1 MHPAPDVVIIGGG
14 IIGSA
19 SAYTL
24 AEAGLRVHVVERDRI
39 GAHAS
44 GGAAG
49 LLSTRDDEPNTRI
62 DILNRASLAL
72 HPRYAEKLREETR
85 IDVEYQ
91 QAGTLVLTDDA
102 EHPIIPTRGA
112 RYVDRREMLEME
124 PCIGEK
130 WQGAIFYE
138 GDGQVNAG
146 RLTQALAEAAA
157 RKGATFDQGCIAT
170 GFLGDGSRVRGVRTS
185 AGDVLAAWTL
195 ISGGPWSG
203 LLATSLGISIPVRP
217 VKGQIIWATPR
228 PAILNRPIFAGCY
241 LVPKPEA
248 GIAIG
253 ATYEDAGFDETP
265 TIDGARELTAFAA
278 DAVPAIR
285 DAALSRAW
293 SSVRP
298 VSLDGLPILGPVVS
312 HPGLLIATGH
322 GANGIALSLI
332 TGELV
337 RSWVLGKPEPV
348 DSRAFRLEGR
358 EGRQRRGES

>member
-19 SAYTL
+19 SAYAL

-49 LLSTRDDEPNTRI
+49 ILSTRDDNPGTPI
-62 DILNRASLAL
+62 DNLNRASLAL

-91 QAGTLVLTDDA
+91 QAGTLALTDDA
-102 EHPIIPTRGA
+102 EPPIIPARGA
-112 RYVDRREMLEME
+112 RYLDRQTMLEME
-124 PCIGEK
+124 PGIGEK

-146 RLTQALAEAAA
+146 RLTQALAEGAA
-157 RKGATFDQGCIAT
+157 RKGATFSQGCTTT
-170 GFLGDGSRVRGVRTS
+170 GFLTDGNGVHGIRTT
-185 AGDVLAAWTL
+185 AGDVPAEWTL
-195 ISGGPWSG
+195 VAGGPWSG
-203 LLATSLGISIPVRP
+203 ILATTLGISIPVRP

-228 PAILNRPIFAGCY
+228 PAILNRPLFAGCY

-253 ATYEDAGFDETP
+253 ATYEEAGFDETP
-265 TIDGARELTAFAA
+265 TIGGAQELSALAT
-278 DAVPAIR
+278 DALPALR
-285 DAALSRAW
+285 DAPFSRAW
-293 SSVRP
+293 ASVRP
-298 VSLDGLPILGPVVS
+298 VTHDGLPILGPVVS

-322 GANGIALSLI
+322 GAYGIALSLI
-332 TGELV
+332 TAELV

-358 EGRQRRGES
+358 EDRVL

>member
-1 MHPAPDVVIIGGG
+1 MHPTPDVVIVGGG

-24 AEAGLRVHVVERDRI
+24 AEAGLRVHVVERDCI

-49 LLSTRDDEPNTRI
+49 ILSTRDDEPGTPI
-62 DILNRASLAL
+62 DSLNRASLAL

-91 QAGTLVLTDDA
+91 QAGTLALTGDG
-102 EHPIIPTRGA
+102 EPPVIPAHGA
-112 RYVDRREMLEME
+112 RYVDRPEMLEME
-124 PCIGEK
+124 PCLGET

-138 GDGQVNAG
+138 CDGQVNAG
-146 RLTQALAEAAA
+146 RLTQALAEGAA
-157 RKGATFDQGCIAT
+157 RKGATFSQGCTAT
-170 GFLGDGSRVRGVRTS
+170 GFLTDRNGVRGIRTS
-185 AGDVLAAWTL
+185 DGDVPAAWTL
-195 ISGGPWSG
+195 IAGGPWSG

-253 ATYEDAGFDETP
+253 ATYEDAGFNETP
-265 TIDGARELTAFAA
+265 TIGGMRELAA
-278 DAVPAIR
+278 LATEALPALR
-285 DAALSRAW
+285 DAPFSRAW
-293 SSVRP
+293 SSIRP
-298 VSLDGLPILGPVVS
+298 VTSDGLPILGPVVS

-322 GANGIALSLI
+322 GAYGIALSLI
-332 TGELV
+332 TAELA
-337 RSWVLGKPEPV
+337 RSWVLGTTEPV
-348 DSRAFRLEGR
+348 DSHAFRLEGR
-358 EGRQRRGES
+358 EDRVL